1 MAHNLNNFAKSAAEF
16 SLLVIFHFYPF
27 FRPIASPQT
36 FALLLRAKG
45 GQRTTL
51 DRPTSRRGRGKT
63 KQTEESAKKWIREE
77 GKGKG
82 LGGKN
87 PSFHLRL
94 LLLPEAVLQ
103 PSYFFVLCAT
113 SGLSLSFFAFAFY
126 FFPLPPSIPK
136 KRRRRPFSLGGR
148 HRGIE
153 V

>member
-63 KQTEESAKKWIREE
+63 KQTEESAKREDSRGE
-77 GKGKG
+77 RKGIGRKKTF
-82 LGGKN
+82 LPSPSSSSSRGG
-87 PSFHLRL
+87 FA
-94 LLLPEAVLQ
+94 AVLFFCSVCNFWAFSFFLRFCLLFF
-103 PSYFFVLCAT
+103 PSSSLDPQKAT
-113 SGLSLSFFAFAFY
+113 S
-126 FFPLPPSIPK
+126 PPI
-136 KRRRRPFSLGGR
+136 
-148 HRGIE
+148 
-153 V
+153 